1 MNTSAYTGR
10 AASSLRVSNQCET
23 GTAGHEA
30 EGIAYLEK
38 QKNNYY
44 LLQSKDHKSR
54 EWTCYCEIV
63 FTLKKFATVNYRNN
77 CCMQLRYMTS
87 V

>member
-30 EGIAYLEK
+30 EGIAYL
-38 QKNNYY
+38 KNKKIIIIYY
-44 LLQSKDHKSR
+44 SPKTIKA
-54 EWTCYCEIV
+54 ENGPAIV
-63 FTLKKFATVNYRNN
+63 KL
-77 CCMQLRYMTS
+77 CLP
-87 V
+87 